1 MEKELLSPGFYY
13 HVYNRGNNKE
23 RIFYEPENY
32 RYFLNLYHKYV
43 FPIAKTYAWCLMQN
57 HFHFLIYLKEPEE
70 IDTSE
75 LRYQTVEK
83 SKKISA
89 PLQFSHFLNAYAQ
102 SINKR
107 YSRSGSLFE
116 KNLKRKKI
124 ESEDYFKKLIFYIH
138 NNPQHHGI
146 VKDLKD
152 YPWSSYKSIISL
164 NNSKICRDEV
174 IELFDGIE
182 NFKSYHHKEQ
192 NLEDLEGMTLE

>member
-1 MEKELLSPGFYY
+1 MEKELLSPGFFY

-75 LRYQTVEK
+75 LRYRTVER
-83 SKKISA
+83 SKTISA
-89 PLQFSHFLNAYAQ
+89 PSQFSHFLNAYAQ

-138 NNPQHHGI
+138 NNAEHHGI
-146 VKDLKD
+146 VKDFKD
-152 YPWSSYKSIISL
+152 YQWSSYKSILSSG
-164 NNSKICRDEV
+164 NSRICREEV

-182 NFKSYHHKEQ
+182 NFKSYHHRKQ
-192 NLEDLEGMTLE
+192 DLEDLEGLTLE